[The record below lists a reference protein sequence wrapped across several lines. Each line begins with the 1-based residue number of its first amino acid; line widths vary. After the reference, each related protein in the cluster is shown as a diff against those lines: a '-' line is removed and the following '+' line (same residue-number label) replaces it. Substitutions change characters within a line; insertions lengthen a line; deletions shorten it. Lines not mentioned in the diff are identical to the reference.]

1 MGNSK
6 QTPIDFLRSH
16 QPMPDTR
23 DGSNDWKEVVDEWL
37 RAEFYFYDH
46 SSVEALNLFLGSFGG
61 GDGGGAYYYFSE
73 FIFRL
78 YQKEPE
84 AVERIFIEALT
95 TNSYSQ
101 AARVQVAKA
110 SVEVDATNPKF
121 NETLLERVED
131 PNEDDEVRFA
141 CASAFSL
148 NGFRGL
154 FDVETYRDRIEAVV
168 AKEREQK
175 KAYDYFIYYWR
186 PRDIVDAFD
195 GYLLHPKER
204 AFEFLRAHQPM
215 PDTDDDDSG
224 WEEDIMEWN
233 AICSYFIEHPCL
245 DAIPLFIGSFGGGDG
260 GEVYQGFDCIL
271 RKFDPDVVAPYLTE
285 ALSPTSPLP
294 VRLQVAESL
303 VISGD
308 PRYVETLLSRVED
321 LNEDKNVRRYCAN
334 KFASIGGKGR
344 FDISSN
350 RKGLFDVDVYRKRIE
365 VVLEKELDKGV
376 YNSLRDLL
384 GDEDE
389 LTEESAF
396 AFLRAHQPMPIDKS

>member
-1 MGNSK
+1 MIGDAEMGNSK

-148 NGFRGL
+148 NGFRS
-154 FDVETYRDRIEAVV
+154 V
-168 AKEREQK
+168 
-175 KAYDYFIYYWR
+175 
-186 PRDIVDAFD
+186 
-195 GYLLHPKER
+195 
-204 AFEFLRAHQPM
+204 
-215 PDTDDDDSG
+215 
-224 WEEDIMEWN
+224 
-233 AICSYFIEHPCL
+233 
-245 DAIPLFIGSFGGGDG
+245 
-260 GEVYQGFDCIL
+260 
-271 RKFDPDVVAPYLTE
+271 
-285 ALSPTSPLP
+285 
-294 VRLQVAESL
+294 
-303 VISGD
+303 
-308 PRYVETLLSRVED
+308 
-321 LNEDKNVRRYCAN
+321 
-334 KFASIGGKGR
+334 
-344 FDISSN
+344 
-350 RKGLFDVDVYRKRIE
+350 
-365 VVLEKELDKGV
+365 
-376 YNSLRDLL
+376 
-384 GDEDE
+384 
-389 LTEESAF
+389 
-396 AFLRAHQPMPIDKS
+396 